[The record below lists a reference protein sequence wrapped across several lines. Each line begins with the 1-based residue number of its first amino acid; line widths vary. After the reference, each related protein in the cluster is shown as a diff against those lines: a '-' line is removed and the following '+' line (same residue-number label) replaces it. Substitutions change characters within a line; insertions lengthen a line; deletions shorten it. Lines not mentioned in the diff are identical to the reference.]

1 MLNKAQAKNV
11 RNWVKALRS
20 GKFKQ
25 GFRQLQTEEGEY
37 CCLGVATR
45 LLTPDWR
52 LAGAYPSLEVREA
65 YGMTMQVGFNVD
77 DPYSF
82 GKALTAVN
90 DSIAGIAGAPR
101 DYSNVLPYIIA
112 WYNKNKP
119 KGLRELNEN
128 SYVKKGKRGA
138 A

>member
-20 GKFKQ
+20 GKYKQ
-25 GFRQLQTEEGEY
+25 GFQQLQTGEGEY

-45 LLTPDWR
+45 LLAPDTVGR
-52 LAGAYPSLEVREA
+52 LDGAYPSLEVREA
-65 YGMTMQVGFNVD
+65 YGMVIRGGFD
-77 DPYSF
+77 DEAGEAITS
-82 GKALTAVN
+82 LN
-90 DSIAGIAGAPR
+90 DRIADLAGAPR
-101 DYSNVLPYIIA
+101 DYSNVLPHIIA

-128 SYVKKGKRGA
+128 SYVNKGKRGA